1 MRNFL
6 MTMAPLTLALALT
19 VTPLMIGA
27 DGVEAGDNK
36 KSKATTSDLPVVKQT
51 DKVSP
56 RQAQTRKK
64 TTVRESNDTYG
75 RETNR
80 R

>member
-6 MTMAPLTLALALT
+6 VTMAPLTLALALT

-36 KSKATTSDLPVVKQT
+36 KSKATSDLPVVKQI
-51 DKVSP
+51 DKESP
-56 RQAQTRKK
+56 TLQTRTK
-64 TTVRESNDTYG
+64 TPVRDSNDRYG
-75 RETNR
+75 DQKSSR
-80 R
+80 